1 MLIHRFE
8 RISDDL
14 SKSLISFLAIIFILL
29 AFFFTFVKVGFI
41 SILMTFFCIFSLKIS
56 VNKLFNGENLA
67 KIIHYLLN
75 ISSIFY
81 FFYILFTL
89 IFLLEK

>member
-1 MLIHRFE
+1 MLIRSFE

-14 SKSLISFLAIIFILL
+14 SKSLISFLSIIFILL
-29 AFFFTFVKVGFI
+29 AIFFAFYKSGFI
-41 SILMTFFCIFSLKIS
+41 ALIMIFFSFLSLKIS
-56 VNKLFNGENLA
+56 INKFFNIANLA
-67 KIIHYLLN
+67 RIVHYLLN
-75 ISSIFY
+75 ISLIFY